1 MTCNTLAHCAYDGVS
16 AIPPNIRKA
25 NPMNTNRAPFTTAE
39 LMQLPRN
46 AYAYR
51 NRHGVWGIRQDAETV
66 ETVVYRDN
74 NQPLI
79 VSDYYLAP
87 IDAVVIGEVLTR
99 TVPMS
104 RRIESDY
111 NG

>member
-1 MTCNTLAHCAYDGVS
+1 MS
-16 AIPPNIRKA
+16 PNRS
-25 NPMNTNRAPFTTAE
+25 PFTTKE
-39 LMQLPRN
+39 LALLPRN

-74 NQPLI
+74 NQPLRP
-79 VSDYYLAP
+79 SGYYLAP

-99 TVPMS
+99 SIPMA
-104 RRIESDY
+104 RRIEADY

>member
-1 MTCNTLAHCAYDGVS
+1 
-16 AIPPNIRKA
+16 
-25 NPMNTNRAPFTTAE
+25 MNTNRAPFTTAE

-51 NRHGVWGIRQDAETV
+51 NRHGVWGIRQDVTSV
-66 ETVVYRDN
+66 ETVIFRDN
-74 NQPLI
+74 NMPL
-79 VSDYYLAP
+79 VPSDYYLAP
-87 IDAVVIGEVLTR
+87 VDAVVIGEVLTR
-99 TVPMS
+99 TVPMA